1 MTQTLA
7 ASADVQLLDVREVA
21 GLLRMHPRSIWRL
34 AAQAEAG
41 LCNFPQPLRIAPKTI
56 RWRLSDV
63 QAYLAALA
71 GEHGQ

>member
-1 MTQTLA
+1 
-7 ASADVQLLDVREVA
+7 
-21 GLLRMHPRSIWRL
+21 MHPRSIWRL